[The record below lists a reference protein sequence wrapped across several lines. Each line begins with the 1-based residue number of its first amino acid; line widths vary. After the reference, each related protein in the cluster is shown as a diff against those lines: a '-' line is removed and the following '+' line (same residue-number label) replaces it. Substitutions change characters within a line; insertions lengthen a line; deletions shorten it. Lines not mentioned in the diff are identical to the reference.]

1 MDDPRSTSA
10 ANLLALAE
18 WAAAIDVEHIPPAV
32 LRKAARLLADDL
44 AATIG
49 ARDEPEVRRFHDRT
63 LKRPARPEAT
73 VWRGGSGRT
82 DRLSAAVANAVAAD
96 WLELDEGYRR
106 TPCHGGLY
114 VLPALLAHAEATRM
128 PWGDV
133 LRTLV
138 LAYEIV
144 TRVALAW
151 QPRRL
156 TMQAHGRFAA
166 VGTAAAIGLAT
177 RLGAGELASAIGAAA
192 TLIGPA
198 PRSHLEEG
206 VMVRNVWPAS
216 GAWNGMMAVEWA
228 VCGIVGA
235 TTALHDVYGTVLDGE
250 AHPQEL
256 VAELGDRWAVLDGYT
271 KVYACCQHLH
281 SAVEAALDLRAAH
294 AEVADAQGI
303 AGICVECHPLALS
316 LADAAPQ
323 TTLGARFS
331 MPHAV
336 AAALVIGEGGA
347 SAFSAPSLQDAPIA
361 RLRELV
367 DMRPWTGAL
376 EPPSDR
382 PARVIVTLRNG
393 REVDAQCLS
402 ARGGPDRPLPE
413 DTWRAKMLALAAPA
427 YPAIVDVFDV
437 LVLCDGH
444 SLARDWAEITAHSS
458 GRPAA

>member
-1 MDDPRSTSA
+1 MNDPRSISA

-18 WAAAIDVEHIPPAV
+18 WAVAVEVEHVPAAV

-49 ARDEPEVRRFHDRT
+49 ARDEPEVRRFHDRA
-63 LKRPARPEAT
+63 LQRPAPPEAT
-73 VWRGGSGRT
+73 VWRGGNART

-96 WLELDEGYRR
+96 WLELDAGYRR

-114 VLPALLAHAEATRM
+114 ILPALLAHAEATRM

-138 LAYEIV
+138 LGYEIV
-144 TRVALAW
+144 TRIALAW
-151 QPRRL
+151 RQPRM

-166 VGTAAAIGLAT
+166 LGAAAAIGLAT
-177 RLGAGELASAIGAAA
+177 RLGARELASAIGAAA
-192 TLIGPA
+192 TLIGTA

-206 VMVRNVWPAS
+206 VLVRNVWPAS

-228 VCGIVGA
+228 ACGITGA
-235 TTALHDVYGTVLDGE
+235 ATALHDVYGTVLDGE
-250 AHPQEL
+250 AHPEEL
-256 VAELGDRWAVLDGYT
+256 VAQLGQRWAVLDGYT

-281 SAVEAALDLRAAH
+281 SAVEAALDLRAGH
-294 AEVADAQGI
+294 AEVARAQDI
-303 AGICVECHPLALS
+303 AGIRVECHPLALS

-336 AAALVIGEGGA
+336 AAALALGDGGA
-347 SAFSAPSLQDAPIA
+347 DSFSAPTLQDPLMA
-361 RLRELV
+361 RLRDLV

-376 EPPSDR
+376 EPPNDR
-382 PARVIVTLRNG
+382 PARVIVTLQHG

-413 DTWRAKMLALAAPA
+413 DTWRAKMLALALPA
-427 YPAIVDVFDV
+427 YPAILDLFDV
-437 LVLCDGH
+437 LVHCDGH
-444 SLARDWAEITAHSS
+444 SLSRDWAEIAAHAT
-458 GRPAA
+458 GGPPA

>member
-1 MDDPRSTSA
+1 MSDLRSTSA
-10 ANLLALAE
+10 ANLLALAG
-18 WAAAIDVEHIPPAV
+18 WAAAIEVEHIHLGV

-49 ARDEPEVRRFHDRT
+49 ARDEPEVRRFHDRV
-63 LKRPARPEAT
+63 LQRAAPPEAT
-73 VWRGGSGRT
+73 VWRGGAGRT

-128 PWGDV
+128 PWGSV

-138 LAYEIV
+138 LGYEIV
-144 TRVALAW
+144 ARIALAW
-151 QPRRL
+151 RPRRM

-166 VGTAAAIGLAT
+166 VGAAAALGLAT
-177 RLGAGELASAIGAAA
+177 RLAAGELASAIGAAA

-198 PRSHLEEG
+198 PRAHLEEG
-206 VMVRNVWPAS
+206 VLVRNAWPAS

-228 VCGIVGA
+228 ACGIAGA
-235 TTALHDVYGTVLDGE
+235 ATALHDVYGTVLDGE
-250 AHPQEL
+250 AHPEEL
-256 VAELGDRWAVLDGYT
+256 VAQLGERWAVLDGYT

-281 SAVEAALDLRAAH
+281 SAVEAALDLRVRH
-294 AEVADAQGI
+294 AEAASASEI
-303 AGICVECHPLALS
+303 AGISVECHPLALS

-323 TTLGARFS
+323 TTLGAKFS

-336 AAALVIGEGGA
+336 AAALALGDGGA
-347 SAFSAPSLQDAPIA
+347 NAFSAPSLQDPLIV
-361 RLRELV
+361 RLRNLV

-376 EPPSDR
+376 EPPNDR
-382 PARVIVTLRNG
+382 PARVCLKLRNG
-393 REVDAQCLS
+393 RAVAAQCLS

-413 DTWRAKMLALAAPA
+413 DTWRAKMLALAVPA
-427 YPAIVDVFDV
+427 YPAIVEVFDV
-437 LVLCDGH
+437 LVHCDGH
-444 SLARDWAEITAHSS
+444 SLSRDWADIARHAS
-458 GRPAA
+458 GRPVA